1 VLPSAEVC
9 SGEAVVDED
18 CDGAADE
25 GGVCAEYV
33 LTATGG
39 IDHTCALLHGGRVKC
54 WGFNDDGQLG
64 LGDKVTRGDE
74 PNEMGA
80 ALPFVDLGAGEE
92 AKAIASGRQHT
103 CALLQGG
110 RVKCWGWNA
119 LSQLGLGDL
128 ENRGDNPGE
137 MGDNLPVIDLGAGV
151 MASAI
156 VVGDLYACAL
166 LGGGKVKC
174 WGNNG
179 SGQLGLGNTENRGDA
194 PGEMGDSLPYVN
206 LGTGETAVA
215 LTAGYVHTCALLDDG
230 DVKCWGHNHRGQLGL
245 GDTQNRGNQAGQMG
259 DSLPIV
265 DLGQGVKAEAIFAA
279 SFHTCARLI
288 GGESLKCWGFNAD
301 GHLGIG
307 TVETMG
313 DGPNEMGDNLPV
325 VSFGGGKKVVT
336 MAGGDGHICASLD
349 DGSVRCWGWN
359 GLGQL
364 GLGDTMDRGNTP
376 ASTPEKLPPV
386 SLGLEIT
393 ADSITSGEHASCAV
407 LSGGSLKCWG
417 SNNRGELGLGD
428 TNTRGD
434 GPNEMGDNLPFVPVF

>member
-1 VLPSAEVC
+1 MTVMQTIVWGIGACGAALLLGSAACNALVGIDHGLPLEDEAAASSAASGTASSSGMPPVCPAEPCYTGPAETRGKGACKDGTPACDAEGNPTGACEGEVLPSAEVC

-119 LSQLGLGDL
+119 LSQLGLGD
-128 ENRGDNPGE
+128 
-137 MGDNLPVIDLGAGV
+137 
-151 MASAI
+151 
-156 VVGDLYACAL
+156 
-166 LGGGKVKC
+166 
-174 WGNNG
+174 
-179 SGQLGLGNTENRGDA
+179 
-194 PGEMGDSLPYVN
+194 
-206 LGTGETAVA
+206 
-215 LTAGYVHTCALLDDG
+215 
-230 DVKCWGHNHRGQLGL
+230 
-245 GDTQNRGNQAGQMG
+245 
-259 DSLPIV
+259 
-265 DLGQGVKAEAIFAA
+265 
-279 SFHTCARLI
+279 
-288 GGESLKCWGFNAD
+288 
-301 GHLGIG
+301 
-307 TVETMG
+307 TV
-313 DGPNEMGDNLPV
+313 
-325 VSFGGGKKVVT
+325 
-336 MAGGDGHICASLD
+336 
-349 DGSVRCWGWN
+349 
-359 GLGQL
+359 
-364 GLGDTMDRGNTP
+364 DRGNTP